1 MFRKWSGAIAVQA
14 FVVSLAAFP
23 VGAIAQ
29 TPDEPVKLGVLDD
42 MSGPYAENSG
52 QGNVLA
58 VRMAIKDFGGTMF
71 DKPIE
76 LVSGDLQNKVDI
88 GMAVARKWFDI
99 EHVDAILGMGSSG
112 VAIAVQGL
120 ALEKN
125 KITLSTTPATTEL
138 TGKACSP
145 NSVHW
150 VYDTYS
156 LAKGAAS
163 AVVRQGGKSWY
174 FITADYAFG
183 HALEANAAYFVK
195 ALGGTVL
202 GAVRHPTGSA
212 DFSSFLLQAQNSRA
226 QIIGVAN
233 AGADTIGVLK
243 QGTEFGI
250 TQGGQ
255 KMVGLLMQ
263 VTEIHTLGLDATRGL
278 QFVEAFY
285 WDQNDET
292 RAFSKR
298 FWQEYGQ
305 PPTQVQAGTYSAAMH
320 YLKAVQAVGNK
331 DTKSIMAKM
340 RETPINDFMTKNGK
354 IREDGRVI
362 RDMYL
367 LETKTKEESKGEW
380 DLMKIVATIP
390 GEDAFR
396 PLSESECPLVIKQT
410 SGVR

>member
-1 MFRKWSGAIAVQA
+1 MFRKSAAIAVQA
-14 FVVSLAAFP
+14 FALCVSLFL
-23 VGAIAQ
+23 GDAIAQ
-29 TPDEPVKLGVLDD
+29 GSDQSLKLAVLDD

-58 VRMAIKDFGGTMF
+58 ARMAIKDFGGTMF
-71 DKPIE
+71 GKPIE
-76 LVSGDLQNKVDI
+76 LVNGDLQNKVDI
-88 GMAVARKWFDI
+88 GMAIARKWFDI

-112 VAIAVQGL
+112 VALAVQRL

-125 KITLSTTPATTEL
+125 KITLATTPATTEL

-163 AVVRQGGKSWY
+163 AVVRQGGRSWY

-183 HALEANAAYFVK
+183 HALEANAAFFVK
-195 ALGGTVL
+195 SLGGTVL
-202 GAVRHPTGSA
+202 GAVRHPTGSS
-212 DFSSFLLQAQNSRA
+212 DFSSFLLQAQNSKA
-226 QIIGVAN
+226 EIIGVAN
-233 AGADTIGVLK
+233 AGADTIGALK
-243 QGTEFGI
+243 QGAEFGI

-263 VTEIHTLGLDATRGL
+263 VTEIHTLGLDATKGL

-285 WDQNDET
+285 WDQSDET

-320 YLKAVQAVGNK
+320 YLKAVQAVGSK

-340 RETPINDFMTKNGK
+340 KETPINDFMTKNGK

-367 LETKTKEESKGEW
+367 LGTKTKEESKGEW

-396 PLSESECPLVIKQT
+396 PLSESDCPLVKA
-410 SGVR
+410 R